1 MTIGCAASLLIITL
15 VVGLAYVEGG
25 FGLEQGVH
33 LIAHITEYLHNVF
46 GCLLLRFVAIEY
58 ATAILRTDVGT
69 YTVGLC
75 RVVNLEEQHPQAKMP
90 TSIFPSAGA

>member
-33 LIAHITEYLHNVF
+33 L
-46 GCLLLRFVAIEY
+46 VALV
-58 ATAILRTDVGT
+58 A
-69 YTVGLC
+69 
-75 RVVNLEEQHPQAKMP
+75 
-90 TSIFPSAGA
+90 

>member
-1 MTIGCAASLLIITL
+1 MAIRLATSLLIITL
-15 VVGLAYVEGG
+15 VVSFANVERF
-25 FGLEQGVH
+25 FGQKQGVH

-75 RVVNLEEQHPQAKMP
+75 RIVNLEKQFA
-90 TSIFPSAGA
+90 